1 MEKALRELAG
11 PSRPLRELMLDK
23 GLAALGDAL
32 VNFAYSLAI
41 SLDEGRPV
49 GRRLDN
55 RLLAEA
61 LRASGLRAEAPKRM
75 DRHQLAD
82 AAEALLAYGWLTG
95 LVGFWEIV
103 EALRGPSPL
112 EGLSG
117 LLRRIAEKAP
127 GANVSAQM

>member
-103 EALRGPSPL
+103 EALRGPSPR